1 MDPLVAAIGGSVFSG
16 YFNQRSANK
25 SMRFSSAQAA
35 RQMQFQ
41 DEQSRTQYQRAVTDM
56 KKAGINPMLAAK
68 LGGNA
73 AMSGAMGS
81 GAQATMPDLG
91 ATINSA
97 TSIANQKNVQDAQV
111 QKLVAEATKLIPQQI
126 QESIQKIAESVSR
139 ITVNDANKQQIF
151 RTIDKIGSEI
161 ETMASS
167 RSLMAVK
174 ERLNISQT
182 DINGIIYGLKQAEL
196 PAAWAAQEFWNF
208 LSESNLTVEAKAAQ
222 FAAGLVPLLQA
233 IPDIG
238 ISKFISNYLSKDIP
252 QRPVRIKR

>member
-1 MDPLVAAIGGSVFSG
+1 MGFWSAFAASPVAGAALGSLATG
-16 YFNQRSANK
+16 LFNQRSANK
-25 SMRFSSAQAA
+25 QMRF
-35 RQMQFQ
+35 Q
-41 DEQSRTQYQRAVTDM
+41 DTSSRTQYQRAVADM
-56 KKAGINPMLAAK
+56 KSAGLNPMLATK

-73 AMSGAMGS
+73 AMSGAS
-81 GAQATMPDLG
+81 ATMPDLG

-111 QKLVAEATKLIPQQI
+111 QKLVAEATQLIPQQI
-126 QESIQKIAESVSR
+126 QESIQKIAESASR

-151 RTIDKIGSEI
+151 RTIDKIGAEI

-174 ERLNISQT
+174 EKLNISQT

-238 ISKFISNYLSKDIP
+238 VSKFISNYLSKDIP

>member
-1 MDPLVAAIGGSVFSG
+1 MVWSAVGAALAGSVASG
-16 YFNQRSANK
+16 LFNQRSANK
-25 SMRFSSAQAA
+25 QMR
-35 RQMQFQ
+35 FQ
-41 DEQSRTQYQRAVTDM
+41 DESSRTQYQRAVADM
-56 KKAGINPMLAAK
+56 KAAGLNPMLATK

-73 AMSGAMGS
+73 AMSGAS
-81 GAQATMPDLG
+81 ATMPDLG

-126 QESIQKIAESVSR
+126 QESIQKIAESASR

-174 ERLNISQT
+174 EKLNISQT

-238 ISKFISNYLSKDIP
+238 VSKFISNYLSKDIP

>member
-1 MDPLVAAIGGSVFSG
+1 MDVWSALAGSVATG
-16 YFNQRSANK
+16 LFNQRSANK
-25 SMRFSSAQAA
+25 QMR
-35 RQMQFQ
+35 FQ
-41 DEQSRTQYQRAVTDM
+41 DESSRTQYQRAVADM
-56 KKAGINPMLAAK
+56 KAAGLNPMLATK

-73 AMSGAMGS
+73 AMSGAS
-81 GAQATMPDLG
+81 ASMPDLG

-111 QKLVAEATKLIPQQI
+111 EKLVAEARQLIPQQI
-126 QESIQKIAESVSR
+126 QESIQKIAESASR

-151 RTIDKIGSEI
+151 RTIDKIGAEI

-174 ERLNISQT
+174 EKLNISQT

-238 ISKFISNYLSKDIP
+238 VSKFISNYLSKDIP